1 MKVKQIETQDLKNEA
16 QRDLEE
22 VLPALQAAERALNAL
37 NKNDIIEI
45 KTFTKPPFLVQLT
58 LEGVCCLL
66 QEKPDWD
73 TAKKV
78 LGEANFIKRLVEY
91 DRDNVTEKVSKSL
104 RRIIEDPT
112 FTPDQ
117 ASVNSNLNLNK
128 AI

>member
-1 MKVKQIETQDLKNEA
+1 VKQIETQDLKNEA

-22 VLPALQAAERALNAL
+22 VLPALQAAERALNSL

-117 ASVNSNLNLNK
+117 ASLHLNLILNQTT
-128 AI
+128 

>member
-1 MKVKQIETQDLKNEA
+1 VKVKQIETQDLKNEA

-117 ASVNSNLNLNK
+117 ASVNLNLNLNQ

>member
-1 MKVKQIETQDLKNEA
+1 MKQIETQDLKNEA

-117 ASVNSNLNLNK
+117 ASRQ
-128 AI
+128 AWI